1 LLCDQQREATV
12 APKVEDLP
20 RASGPS
26 ISTSGGP
33 NVACAT
39 LARDALSRNETGRV
53 SRLACIVPF
62 GTTIYFRSFFT
73 LDRHFEAISMFH
85 CIIWRDETKAD
96 GKYYSLLDPLTR
108 EPLLGENGQQ
118 LIDLSF
124 KQAMNAMDRFE
135 ELTGQQMNQALED
148 LPRDVKKSR
157 LSGASRGSER

>member
-1 LLCDQQREATV
+1 
-12 APKVEDLP
+12 
-20 RASGPS
+20 
-26 ISTSGGP
+26 
-33 NVACAT
+33 
-39 LARDALSRNETGRV
+39 
-53 SRLACIVPF
+53 
-62 GTTIYFRSFFT
+62 
-73 LDRHFEAISMFH
+73 MFH